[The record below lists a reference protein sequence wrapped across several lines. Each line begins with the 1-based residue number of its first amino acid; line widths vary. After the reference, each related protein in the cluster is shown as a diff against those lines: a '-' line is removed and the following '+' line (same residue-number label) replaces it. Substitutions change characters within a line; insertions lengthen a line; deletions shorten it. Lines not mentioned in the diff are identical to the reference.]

1 MTSAPGELE
10 LVDAL
15 CRLSVAARRCGR
27 TLRVQTDDEQLILL
41 VTLTGLTDALLAGG
55 SRQVQR
61 QPQAGEDRVAEEGV
75 DVGDPPA

>member
-1 MTSAPGELE
+1 MTSARGDLE

-27 TLRVQTDDEQLILL
+27 TLRVMTDDEQLISLISL
-41 VTLTGLTDALLAGG
+41 IGLTDPLMAGG
-55 SRQVQR
+55 SRQVQW
-61 QPQAGEDRVAEEGV
+61 QTQAGEDRVAEEGV